1 MTENWELF
9 VDDPRSSSIPNQ
21 GVAKV
26 ESTEDSAGSSTL
38 RYELKTFVCDGAYRE
53 GLLKV
58 LESFLRGV
66 GGEQTAAWI
75 SGFYGS
81 GKSHLVKVL
90 EHLWHNET
98 LADGSTPRG
107 LVTDLGAVEDQLREL
122 DLVGRRNGGRF
133 AAAGSLLNGSKDVNT
148 AVAAILLRAAELPV
162 DVPAARCVLWM
173 HEEGILDSV
182 QQYVAEK
189 GRDWDFELN
198 NLYVSDIAE
207 GILAARPG
215 WASSPDTAREL
226 LGRQFPASDSL
237 SLTDLLKLIEAVLD
251 YRSEKPDKF
260 PATLLVLDEMQAFID
275 ENAGRANEIQGLVEA
290 CQSRFDGLLYIVATG
305 QSDLGATPTLQKL
318 IDRFA
323 ARQQLSD
330 ADVDNVIR
338 QVVLRKRQDRVPE
351 LTATMDANAG
361 EIDRQLGGALIAPT
375 PADTPQL
382 TSDYPILPSR
392 RRFWEKAL
400 QAIDRGGRAGQ
411 LRTQLKVV
419 HEAVRDVA
427 SEHLGFVV
435 PADFLFDQQRAGMLT
450 SGTLLREVDELIA
463 AERSNGPDGELR
475 SRVLALV
482 FLISRLSREGFAD
495 TGVRS
500 TPDHIADLLVDDLAT
515 SGPDLRKRVPLLL
528 QELRDESKLSL
539 VDGEYILQSKTGQE
553 WTQEFRTR
561 VGAYRADLPRVS
573 MDRDTLV
580 RDELHT
586 RITTL
591 RQQGAAKVARRAS
604 VQFGSLPPTVG
615 DEVPVW
621 VRTGW
626 DTSEAEFRSQAAA
639 APLDSPMVYVFLPK
653 EDDEELQGALA
664 GSAAAAETISQRP
677 NPTTNEGVEAKK
689 AIQALGAVADA
700 DKKRIA
706 KALADSAIVMQ
717 AGGMSVAGGDLSD
730 RVDRAIASSLVRLFP
745 RFADADAAN
754 WHLVLSQANAAK
766 PNALGVIDYAGEPQ
780 HHPVCKEVLSS
791 IPAAG
796 GTGQD
801 LRAKLVAPPFGWP
814 LEAVVATAA
823 VLVGSGALVA
833 QINGSDIS
841 ASEIKNQSFGK
852 TAFRRETQT
861 LTIDDRLKARG
872 VLSDLG
878 LAVTPNEEAPACAQ
892 ISQALD
898 RLLRES
904 GGEAPLPAPIQ
915 SKHVAL
921 LKAKSGAELV
931 KYVASASEEIKSLC
945 SQARIL
951 SALKEPRLRSYS
963 IARQLVA
970 HLPDDGAGLPDQL
983 SSIMSTRSLL
993 TSPDPVA
1000 SIVGAA
1006 TEALRAG
1013 ITERY
1018 SDYSEALANARGLLA
1033 THEAWSAL
1041 DETEQ
1046 DTILR
1051 NCKLS
1056 TEAAPSLGTPEQV
1069 RASIE
1074 VRSLAGWDDLTEA
1087 IPARVMRALDKAT
1100 ALSRPDAVRV
1110 GLPSATLST
1119 PDELE
1124 DYVATVREKLTAAL
1138 AEHKSIIV

>member
-26 ESTEDSAGSSTL
+26 ESSEDSAGGSTL

-90 EHLWHNET
+90 EHLWRDEA
-98 LADGSTPRG
+98 LPDGSTPRG
-107 LVTDLGAVEDQLREL
+107 LVNDLGSVDDQLREL

-133 AAAGSLLNGSKDVNT
+133 AAAGSLLNGPKDVNT
-148 AVAAILLRAAELPV
+148 AVAAILLRAAELPD

-182 QQYVAEK
+182 REYVAAR
-189 GRDWDFELN
+189 GREWDFELN
-198 NLYVSDIAE
+198 NLYVSEIAD

-226 LGRQFPASDSL
+226 LGRQFPSSESL
-237 SLTDLLKLIEAVLD
+237 SLPDLLKLIETVLH
-251 YRSEKPDKF
+251 YRSEKAGKY

-290 CQSRFDGLLYIVATG
+290 CQSRFDGLVYIVATG

-338 QVVLRKRQDRVPE
+338 QVVLRKRQDRLTE
-351 LTATMDANAG
+351 LTEKIDANAG
-361 EIDRQLGGALIAPT
+361 EIDRQLGGALIAPA
-375 PADTPQL
+375 PADAPQL

-392 RRFWEKAL
+392 RRFWERAL

-427 SEHLGFVV
+427 SEHVGFVV

-463 AERSNGPDGELR
+463 AERRNGPDGELR

-515 SGPDLRKRVPLLL
+515 SGQDLRKRVPLLL
-528 QELRDESKLSL
+528 QKLRDESKLSL

-553 WTQEFRTR
+553 WTQDFRTR
-561 VGAYRADLPRVS
+561 VGAYKADLPRVA

-580 RDELHT
+580 RDELQT
-586 RITTL
+586 RITTI
-591 RQQGAAKVARRAS
+591 RQHGAAKVARRVS
-604 VQFGSLPPTVG
+604 VQFGSLPPSVG

-626 DTSEAEFRSQAAA
+626 DTAEAEFRAQATA
-639 APLDSPMVYVFLPK
+639 APLDSPTVYVLLPK
-653 EDDEELQGALA
+653 QDDDELQGALA
-664 GSAAAAETISQRP
+664 GSAAAGETISQRP
-677 NPTTNEGVEAKK
+677 NPTTNEGVEARK

-700 DKKRIA
+700 DKRRIA
-706 KALADSAIVMQ
+706 KALADGAIVMQ
-717 AGGMSVAGGDLSD
+717 AGGASVAGGDLSD
-730 RVDRAIASSLVRLFP
+730 RVDRAITSSLVRLFP
-745 RFADADAAN
+745 RFTDADAAN
-754 WHLVLSQANAAK
+754 WHLVLNQAVAGK
-766 PNALGVIDYAGEPQ
+766 PNALEAIGYAGEPKD
-780 HHPVCKEVLSS
+780 HPVCKEVLSS

-801 LRAKLVAPPFGWP
+801 LRTKLVGPPFGWP
-814 LEAVVATAA
+814 LESVVAAAA

-833 QINGSDIS
+833 QLNGSDIS

-852 TAFRRETQT
+852 TGFRRETQT

-872 VLSDLG
+872 LLADLSI
-878 LAVTPNEEAPACAQ
+878 AFTPNEEAPACSQ
-892 ISQALD
+892 ISQSLD

-904 GGEAPLPAPIQ
+904 GGEGPLPAPIQ
-915 SKHVAL
+915 SEHVAA
-921 LKAKSGAELV
+921 LKAKSGAALV
-931 KYVASASEEIKSLC
+931 KYVAEASEDIKSLC
-945 SQARIL
+945 AEARRL
-951 SALKEPRLRSYS
+951 AGLRESRLRSYS
-963 IARQLVA
+963 IARQLVG
-970 HLPDDGAGLPDQL
+970 HLPDNDTGLSDQL
-983 SSIMSTRSLL
+983 SSVMSARSLL

-1000 SIVGAA
+1000 PILGAA
-1006 TEALRAG
+1006 TEALRTG
-1013 ITERY
+1013 IFARH
-1018 SDYSEALANARGLLA
+1018 SDYSEGLTDALKRLGK
-1033 THEAWSAL
+1033 HDAWSAL
-1041 DETEQ
+1041 DEAQ
-1046 DTILR
+1046 QGTILR
-1051 NCKLS
+1051 DCRLGA
-1056 TEAAPSLGTPEQV
+1056 EVAPSLGTPDQV

-1074 VRSLAGWDDLTEA
+1074 RRSLAGWEDLIAA
-1087 IPARVMRALDKAT
+1087 IPARVGHALDKAT
-1100 ALSRPDAVRV
+1100 ALSRPDAVRI

-1119 PDELE
+1119 PDDLDE
-1124 DYVATVREKLTAAL
+1124 YVAAVRTKLTSAL

>member
-26 ESTEDSAGSSTL
+26 ETTEDSAGSSTL

-81 GKSHLVKVL
+81 GKSHLVKAL
-90 EHLWHNET
+90 EHLWRDET
-98 LADGSTPRG
+98 FPDGSTPRG

-182 QQYVAEK
+182 QQYVAANS
-189 GRDWDFELN
+189 RDWDFELN
-198 NLYVSDIAE
+198 NLYVSVIAE

-226 LGRQFPASDSL
+226 LGRQFPANDAL
-237 SLTDLLKLIEAVLD
+237 SLTDLLKLMETVLD
-251 YRSEKPDKF
+251 YRSDKPGRY

-338 QVVLRKRQDRVPE
+338 QVVLQKRQDRVPE
-351 LTATMDANAG
+351 LIAIIDANAG
-361 EIDRQLGGALIAPT
+361 EIDRQLGGAVIAPA
-375 PADTPQL
+375 PADEPQL
-382 TSDYPILPSR
+382 VSDYPILPSR

-419 HEAVRDVA
+419 HEAIRDVA
-427 SEHLGFVV
+427 SENVGFVV

-450 SGTLLREVDELIA
+450 SGALLREVDELIA
-463 AERSNGPDGELR
+463 AERSSGADGELR
-475 SRVLALV
+475 SRILALV

-500 TPDHIADLLVDDLAT
+500 TPDHIADLLVDDLVS
-515 SGPDLRKRVPLLL
+515 SGQDLRKRVPLVL
-528 QELRDESKLSL
+528 QVLRDESKLSF

-553 WTQEFRTR
+553 WTQDFRSR
-561 VGAYRADLPRVS
+561 VGAYKADLPRVA
-573 MDRDTLV
+573 MDRDTLI
-580 RDELHT
+580 REELQT
-586 RITTL
+586 RISTT
-591 RQQGAAKVARRAS
+591 RQQGAAKVARRVS
-604 VQFGSLPPTVG
+604 VQFGSLPPTAG
-615 DEVPVW
+615 EEVPVW
-621 VRTGW
+621 IRTGW
-626 DTSEAEFRSQAAA
+626 DTSESEFRSQAAA
-639 APLDSPMVYVFLPK
+639 APVDSPMVYVFLPK
-653 EDDEELQGALA
+653 QDDEELQNALA
-664 GSAAAAETISQRP
+664 GSAAAGETISQRP

-689 AIQALGAVADA
+689 SIQTLGTVADA
-700 DKKRIA
+700 DKKRLA
-706 KALADSAIVMQ
+706 RSLADNAIVMQ
-717 AGGMSVAGGDLSD
+717 AGGTSVAGGDLTD
-730 RVDRAIASSLVRLFP
+730 RVNRAILSSLSRLFP

-754 WHLVLSQANAAK
+754 WHLVLNQATAGK
-766 PNALGVIDYAGEPQ
+766 PNALEAIGYTGEPMD
-780 HHPVCKEVLSS
+780 HAVCKEMLSG

-796 GTGQD
+796 ATGQD
-801 LRAKLVAPPFGWP
+801 LRGKLVAPPFGWP
-814 LEAVVATAA
+814 LESVVAAAA
-823 VLVGSGALVA
+823 VLVASGALAA
-833 QINGSDIS
+833 QFNGIDIS
-841 ASEIKNQSFGK
+841 ASEIKNQTFGK
-852 TAFRRETQT
+852 TALRRETQT

-872 VLSDLG
+872 VLADLG
-878 LAVTPNEEAPACAQ
+878 ITFTSNEEAPACAQ
-892 ISQALD
+892 ISQSLD

-904 GGEAPLPAPIQ
+904 GGDAPLPAPIQ
-915 SKHVAL
+915 SDHVAA

-931 KYVASASEEIKSLC
+931 KYVAVMSGDIKSLC
-945 SQARIL
+945 VEARTL
-951 SALKEPRLRSYS
+951 AALKESRLQSYAL
-963 IARQLVA
+963 ARQLVA
-970 HLPDDGAGLPDQL
+970 HLPNDDSGLADQL
-983 SSIMSTRSLL
+983 NSVVAARSLL
-993 TSPDPVA
+993 VSPDPVA
-1000 SIVGAA
+1000 SIVAAA
-1006 TEALRAG
+1006 TDGLRAG
-1013 ITERY
+1013 ISSRHTH
-1018 SDYSEALANARGLLA
+1018 YSEALVDALQGLSND
-1033 THEAWSAL
+1033 EVWSGL
-1041 DETEQ
+1041 GGKQQ
-1046 DTILR
+1046 DTIVR
-1051 NCKLS
+1051 DCKLS
-1056 TEAAPSLGTPEQV
+1056 AEAVPNLGTSVQV

-1074 VRSLAGWDDLTEA
+1074 RRSLAGWDDLIAA
-1087 IPARVMRALDKAT
+1087 IPARILRARDKAI
-1100 ALSRPDAVRV
+1100 ALARPDAVRV

-1119 PDELE
+1119 SDELE